1 MPPRTDPGEAG
12 VGPAAGTPTTLTA
25 EHALLL
31 DAVTARS
38 TDLLAEADQGRWP
51 QRELQ
56 QLLDYLHL
64 EVLRQVVDEEWLLFR
79 NSHHDPEHLAQ
90 LRQDHLELRRVIETL
105 AAAAASPGQQSPDQ
119 LAATTRDLLTKLR
132 LHVDAE
138 EQLLCAEVEPPST
151 SAMGGT
157 PHTWFELTDGPL
169 LDLDNLPGPQ
179 GVDAVL
185 GRMLRLR
192 AGEQVELLA
201 GSDPMPIWRR
211 LATSDPGGYGFT
223 YLQNGPPQWR
233 VQITRR

>member
-1 MPPRTDPGEAG
+1 MPPRTSSGDAG
-12 VGPAAGTPTTLTA
+12 PGPAAGVPTTLTA

-31 DAVTARS
+31 DAVTGRAS
-38 TDLLAEADQGRWP
+38 EVLAQADQGRWP

-79 NSHHDPEHLAQ
+79 NSHHDPEHLVQ
-90 LRQDHLELRRVIETL
+90 LRQDHLELRRMIETL
-105 AAAAASPGQQSPDQ
+105 AAAAASPDQQSPAQ
-119 LAATTRDLLTKLR
+119 LATTTRGLLTKLQS
-132 LHVDAE
+132 HVTAE
-138 EQLLCAEVEPPST
+138 EQLLCAEGEPPST
-151 SAMGGT
+151 SAMGGA
-157 PHTWFELTDGPL
+157 PHTWFELTDGTL

-192 AGEQVELLA
+192 AGEQVEVRA

-211 LATSDPGGYGFT
+211 LAMADPGGYGFT
-223 YLQNGPPQWR
+223 YIKKGPPQWR
-233 VQITRR
+233 VHITRR